1 MDFKIKFII
10 ILIFIFIFSFCYLKQ
25 RRYISQSS
33 KENLY
38 LIKNIDTTPRGKEY
52 EVNDQVS
59 VRFNLVSDKN
69 LNNQKIYLPT
79 NFDISEIFVNHKKTE
94 IKSKYNNSYLLEIDL
109 SAPEAKVELKGTI
122 SGLPTILKIENENS
136 IIAKTI
142 YLN

>member
-94 IKSKYNNSYLLEIDL
+94 IKSKYNNI
-109 SAPEAKVELKGTI
+109 V
-122 SGLPTILKIENENS
+122 
-136 IIAKTI
+136 I
-142 YLN
+142 YWKLI